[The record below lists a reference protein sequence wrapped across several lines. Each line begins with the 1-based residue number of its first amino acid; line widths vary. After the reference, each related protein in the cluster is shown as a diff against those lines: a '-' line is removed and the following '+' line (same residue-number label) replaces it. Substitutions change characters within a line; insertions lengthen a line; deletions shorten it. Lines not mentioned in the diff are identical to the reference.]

1 MTLTNL
7 SPPSDPQRMPD
18 LGAGFTELLDLGYV
32 LSGEGRLNILAHLFH
47 VTGNQDSPGTERKA

>member
-1 MTLTNL
+1 
-7 SPPSDPQRMPD
+7 MPD

-32 LSGEGRLNILAHLFH
+32 LSREGRLNILAHLFH